1 MVISLQAKNLKQG
14 DIRPAFTMIEMIFVI
29 VILGILSAI
38 AIPRLA
44 ASRDDAVLVKGK
56 SQVSA
61 IRSGISLQRS
71 RNMLQGA
78 AAIPLVLDS
87 ITAGFGNSDQRLFNF
102 ADGNSSNILEY
113 PIYSNATQDGSW
125 TKTAANSYSFNLGS
139 KTVAFDYNATTGSFD
154 CNHAN
159 ADCKSLAE

>member
-1 MVISLQAKNLKQG
+1 MVVSFQANQNKQG
-14 DIRPAFTMIEMIFVI
+14 EFRPAFTMIEMIFVI
-29 VILGILSAI
+29 VILGILAAV

-61 IRSGISLQRS
+61 IRSGISLQKSKR
-71 RNMLQGA
+71 MLEGTTPF
-78 AAIPLVLDS
+78 IPTVLDS
-87 ITAGFGNSDQRLFNF
+87 STNYSAANERLFNF
-102 ADGNSSNILEY
+102 ADGNSSNVLEY
-113 PIYSNATQDGSW
+113 PIYSNLTQDGSW
-125 TKTAANSYSFNLGS
+125 TKTAANSYVFNLGR
-139 KTVAFDYNATTGSFD
+139 TTIAFDYNATTGSFD